1 MHPYYSFLIKRRDK
15 KTESDKKFRDDIGKE
30 LDKALAHITENYKT
44 IERIIIFGSF
54 IEGGFNRFSDLDI
67 YAEGLCAEDYFEVK
81 RTLEDIIG
89 LEVDLFNNGDK
100 KEFIE
105 SIKKRGLTVY
115 ERKTRIAD
123 SKSS

>member
-1 MHPYYSFLIKRRDK
+1 M
-15 KTESDKKFRDDIGKE
+15 
-30 LDKALAHITENYKT
+30 
-44 IERIIIFGSF
+44 
-54 IEGGFNRFSDLDI
+54 
-67 YAEGLCAEDYFEVK
+67 
-81 RTLEDIIG
+81 EDIIG

-105 SIKKRGLTVY
+105 SIKKKGLTVY